1 MNLTILQS
9 SLGPGLLGCT
19 KGDKRRREREV
30 VTGRAIQGLNTSK
43 SLNLSLNLG
52 IPEDG
57 GVRRFDGH
65 RHGWKRLRAQ
75 IRGFFTTAT

>member
-1 MNLTILQS
+1 MKILTVETALMIE
-9 SLGPGLLGCT
+9 
-19 KGDKRRREREV
+19 GDERGREREV
-30 VTGRAIQGLNTSK
+30 VTGRAVQGLNTSK

-65 RHGWKRLRAQ
+65 RHGQKRLRAQ